1 MYSKIKVVDGHLVL
15 IESERFLLFDA
26 ISIGDF
32 HHLFCSYSYRTTGL
46 NRKDREWMNITIQ
59 EIAQAVGS
67 HHESTQ
73 SITGVEFDSRKI
85 KEGDLFVPL
94 AGTRDGHEFI
104 EQAIANGAV
113 ASFWSW
119 AAEKA
124 PEGIEIIPV
133 SDPLKAMQELAQYYL
148 KKVGADVVAVTGSNG
163 KTTTKDLTASV
174 LAQGYKTYKTQG
186 NYNNNIGMPYTILH
200 MPQDTEKIVLEMG
213 MDHANEITELSLLAQ
228 PKVAAITMIG
238 EAHIENLGSREGIA
252 KAKMEIADGLLPD
265 GLLIVPNNEPLLE
278 PLVAPLSQ
286 KIKTFGI
293 EQGDISAQQIIEE
306 KQQTTFIVEGES
318 FTIPLPGKYNVT
330 NALIAYAIGQF
341 FGLSLS
347 EIRRGLATVSVTQ
360 NRTEWLTA
368 GNGAAILSDV
378 YNANPTA
385 MGLVLDTVAS
395 LPAAG
400 RKLAVLADMLE
411 LGVDSPLMHASMSEH
426 ISSDIFSMIFL
437 YGKEMQALKDALAQ
451 KYPDLPVYYTEE
463 NKEQLIA
470 AVIAEIQPDDTI
482 VLKGSNSMGLIEV
495 VERLQE
501 MK

>member
-1 MYSKIKVVDGHLVL
+1 
-15 IESERFLLFDA
+15 
-26 ISIGDF
+26 
-32 HHLFCSYSYRTTGL
+32 
-46 NRKDREWMNITIQ
+46 MNITIQ
-59 EIAQAVGS
+59 EAAQAVGS
-67 HHESTQ
+67 HHDSSQ
-73 SITGVEFDSRKI
+73 LITGVEFDSRKI
-85 KEGDLFVPL
+85 TEGNLFVPL
-94 AGTRDGHEFI
+94 AGARDGHEFI

-113 ASFWSW
+113 ATFWSW
-119 AAEKA
+119 EVEKA
-124 PEGIEIIPV
+124 PEGIAIISV

-252 KAKMEIADGLLPD
+252 QAKMEIADGLLPD
-265 GLLIVPNNEPLLE
+265 GLLLVPNNEPLLE
-278 PLVAPLSQ
+278 PLLAPLTQ

-293 EQGDISAQQIIEE
+293 EEGDISAQEITEE

-318 FTIPLPGKYNVT
+318 FTIPLPGSYNVT

-341 FGLSLS
+341 FELSLPA
-347 EIRRGLATVSVTQ
+347 IRRGLATVSVTQ

-385 MGLVLDTVAS
+385 MGLVLDTVANI
-395 LPAAG
+395 PATG

-411 LGVDSPLMHASMSEH
+411 LGAESSRMHASMSEH
-426 ISSDIFSMIFL
+426 ISSDVFSMIFL
-437 YGKEMQALKDALAQ
+437 YGKEMQALKDVLAQ
-451 KYPDLPVYYTEE
+451 KYPDLPVYHTEE

-470 AVIAEIQPDDTI
+470 EIVAEIQPDDTI

>member
-1 MYSKIKVVDGHLVL
+1 MYSKIKVVDDHLVL

-411 LGVDSPLMHASMSEH
+411 LGVDSSLMHASMSEH

>member
-1 MYSKIKVVDGHLVL
+1 MYSKIKVVDDHLVL

-85 KEGDLFVPL
+85 KKGDLFVPL
-94 AGTRDGHEFI
+94 AGARDGHEFI

-293 EQGDISAQQIIEE
+293 QQGDISAQQIIEE

>member
-1 MYSKIKVVDGHLVL
+1 
-15 IESERFLLFDA
+15 
-26 ISIGDF
+26 
-32 HHLFCSYSYRTTGL
+32 
-46 NRKDREWMNITIQ
+46 
-59 EIAQAVGS
+59 
-67 HHESTQ
+67 
-73 SITGVEFDSRKI
+73 
-85 KEGDLFVPL
+85 
-94 AGTRDGHEFI
+94 
-104 EQAIANGAV
+104 
-113 ASFWSW
+113 
-119 AAEKA
+119 
-124 PEGIEIIPV
+124 
-133 SDPLKAMQELAQYYL
+133 
-148 KKVGADVVAVTGSNG
+148 VAVTGSNG

-293 EQGDISAQQIIEE
+293 QQGDISAQQIIEE

-341 FGLSLS
+341 FELSLS